1 MHNCTPLDSANSR
14 YNLPMSPNAQRLL
27 DEARQLPP
35 DEREWLAEFLL
46 IDDESVSAA
55 GVESAWG
62 DEIKR
67 RLDQIDSGAVKMIP
81 GDEVLARMDVR
92 LKARRRQAARK
103 G

>member
-1 MHNCTPLDSANSR
+1 
-14 YNLPMSPNAQRLL
+14 MSPNAQRLL

-35 DEREWLAEFLL
+35 DEREWLAESLL
-46 IDDESVSAA
+46 IGDESMSVAE
-55 GVESAWG
+55 VESAW
-62 DEIKR
+62 DVEVAR
-67 RLDQIDSGAVKMIP
+67 RLDEIDSGAVKMIP

>member
-1 MHNCTPLDSANSR
+1 
-14 YNLPMSPNAQRLL
+14 MSPNAQRLL